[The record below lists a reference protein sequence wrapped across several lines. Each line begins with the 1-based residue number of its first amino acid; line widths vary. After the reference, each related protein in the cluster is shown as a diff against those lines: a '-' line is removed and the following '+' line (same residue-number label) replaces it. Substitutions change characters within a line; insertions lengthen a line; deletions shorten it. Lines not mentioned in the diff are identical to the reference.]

1 MLFLSRDANLLIS
14 KIDTKKVKV
23 LQMVEVTTAVLRG
36 VTLPH
41 DRLQEKDVP
50 LLRTEHQRHVPWYA
64 LW

>member
-1 MLFLSRDANLLIS
+1 MIS

-23 LQMVEVTTAVLRG
+23 LQMVKVTTAVLRG